1 MAEITGILLA
11 AGAGHRFGGGKLLA
25 SLAGQPL
32 IAHSAAALAP
42 CDRVIAIVRDDD
54 LSLQRVLDGLG
65 ISWTPNPVSS
75 RGIGRSIACAVM
87 ASAAS
92 DGWLILPADM
102 PCVAPDT
109 SRRLVG
115 ALRAGKGLVAP
126 RCDGR
131 RGHPVGFAAAFYDE
145 LIALDGDQGGRQILA
160 RYPERLTEIDSADRG
175 VLCDVDTPDDLAAL
189 RAREPG

>member
-11 AGAGHRFGGGKLLA
+11 AGAGQRFGGDKLLA
-25 SLAGQPL
+25 SLAGEPL
-32 IAHSAAALAP
+32 IAHSARALAP

-54 LSLQRVLDGLG
+54 LPLQGVLDGLG
-65 ISWTPNPVSS
+65 MAWTPNPVSS

-109 SRRLVG
+109 SRHLVA

-126 RCDGR
+126 RCNGR

-145 LIALDGDQGGRQILA
+145 LIRLDGDQGGRQILA
-160 RYPERLTEIDSADRG
+160 RYPERLTELDIADPG
-175 VLCDVDTPDDLAAL
+175 VLCDVDTANDLAAL
-189 RAREPG
+189 RCPETG